1 MAWHTL
7 VPLDQWRCKK
17 CGKNADEGATP
28 RYENGNA
35 NPSGTC
41 LGCYREQQRQQSARA
56 NVRERMKIGRG
67 AQPDRAFRFT
77 RAELRRRYLSHA
89 EACERRAAEIERRDP
104 DVAYRLRDQAKDWR
118 ALAAKP
124 YAH

>member
-17 CGKNADEGATP
+17 CGKDADEGATP

-41 LGCYREQQRQQSARA
+41 RECYREQLRQQSARNA
-56 NVRERMKIGRG
+56 VRERVKLGRKPEADG
-67 AQPDRAFRFT
+67 AFRFT
-77 RAELRRRYLSHA
+77 KSELKRRYIGHA